1 MSIIQPCDF
10 IRHRPFAWVSY
21 KDSLLEARLRSWFCS
36 RHPSSSLRAPGS
48 QSGLRRAWT
57 CMPWRA
63 HFWNVHWRG
72 SFHIHAAQLHPMG
85 KQGLAMSKLKKWLSY
100 NQNQITR
107 VNRLD
112 TPAQGEKTINL
123 LNKLNMWNVMLFF
136 LLHMLHNVTHIL
148 LIINFHHIHL
158 ISQCCADLS
167 PGCSG
172 VNPIPAL
179 SAPRSNS
186 SRAIWKCSFWDAST
200 DVFQAPKRLRST
212 QRNLYPQYPQYPQ
225 YCRSRSSTSTC
236 SCSSLQY

>member
-21 KDSLLEARLRSWFCS
+21 KDSLLEARLPSWFCS

-57 CMPWRA
+57 CMPCRA

-72 SFHIHAAQLHPMG
+72 SFHINAAQLHPMG

-136 LLHMLHNVTHIL
+136 LLHMYTQCYTYITYHQFSSYSFNFSMLRWSFTRVQRCQSHSSPLCPEVQQQPCYLKVFL
-148 LIINFHHIHL
+148 L
-158 ISQCCADLS
+158 
-167 PGCSG
+167 
-172 VNPIPAL
+172 
-179 SAPRSNS
+179 R
-186 SRAIWKCSFWDAST
+186 
-200 DVFQAPKRLRST
+200 RLDR
-212 QRNLYPQYPQYPQ
+212 RF
-225 YCRSRSSTSTC
+225 SSTEKASVNATQP
-236 SCSSLQY
+236 LPPVPPVPPVL